1 MGVPGPSG
9 PADDPTQGI
18 CLTYVL
24 CDPDLPLSFTFTVAL
39 PQGWSTDTLP
49 FQAGFYDGQTQKFK
63 WITNQLSEVIDESV
77 PDGGATI
84 GLLGVAMLG
93 LGYVRRRKT

>member
-1 MGVPGPSG
+1 
-9 PADDPTQGI
+9 
-18 CLTYVL
+18 
-24 CDPDLPLSFTFTVAL
+24 LSFTFTVAL
-39 PQGWSTDTLP
+39 PEAWSADTVP
-49 FQAGFYDGQTQKFK
+49 FQAGFYDGQTQKYK
-63 WITNQLSEVIDESV
+63 WISNQLSAVLDV